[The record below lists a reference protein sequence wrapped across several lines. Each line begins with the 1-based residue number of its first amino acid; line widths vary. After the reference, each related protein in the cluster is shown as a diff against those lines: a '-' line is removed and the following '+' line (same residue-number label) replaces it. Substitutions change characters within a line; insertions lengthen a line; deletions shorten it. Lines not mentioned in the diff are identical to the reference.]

1 MEGKGSGMYV
11 CICVICNDMQWGPEG
26 RALERERYSFK
37 EKKKKKEKEAS
48 QKSNQKVQ
56 SLFDK
61 IIISK

>member
-11 CICVICNDMQWGPEG
+11 CICVICNDMQWGPES

-37 EKKKKKEKEAS
+37 EKKKKEKEAS